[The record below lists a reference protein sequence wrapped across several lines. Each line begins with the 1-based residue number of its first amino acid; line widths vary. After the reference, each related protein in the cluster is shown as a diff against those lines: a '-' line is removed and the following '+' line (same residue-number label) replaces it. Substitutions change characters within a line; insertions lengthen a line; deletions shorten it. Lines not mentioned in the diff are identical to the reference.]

1 MKSRE
6 KEIIKASAIGI
17 TMNVF
22 LVIFKALVGFLSNSI
37 AIILDAVNNLSDT
50 ISAIVTIV
58 GTKLSAK
65 APDREHPFGHG
76 RIEYFS
82 AIIISSIVLWAG
94 IGAFRE
100 SVIRIINP
108 IKATYSIYT
117 LAVII
122 VAIIVKFFFGKYA
135 KKVGKSINSQSLVAT
150 GADAYMD
157 SVLSFSTLI
166 CGLMSMFLDYS
177 IEGYVGVIISIM
189 ILKSAIS
196 ILQETLDVMIGSR
209 PDSTLTKTLKDKI
222 NSYNGVQG
230 TNDLMLHSYGPN
242 RLYGSAHITVNDSMT
257 ARDIHGLTR
266 MISEDILD
274 EFGIVITLGV
284 YALNEN
290 EEINSIKQDIEKIV
304 KEYKEII
311 EIHGFYINEQIKR
324 VSFDLIFDFSCKDP
338 ERIKAEIKKKIKE
351 KYPEYRSHVLID
363 SDVSD

>member
-1 MKSRE
+1 
-6 KEIIKASAIGI
+6 
-17 TMNVF
+17 
-22 LVIFKALVGFLSNSI
+22 
-37 AIILDAVNNLSDT
+37 
-50 ISAIVTIV
+50 
-58 GTKLSAK
+58 
-65 APDREHPFGHG
+65 
-76 RIEYFS
+76 
-82 AIIISSIVLWAG
+82 
-94 IGAFRE
+94 
-100 SVIRIINP
+100 
-108 IKATYSIYT
+108 
-117 LAVII
+117 
-122 VAIIVKFFFGKYA
+122 
-135 KKVGKSINSQSLVAT
+135 
-150 GADAYMD
+150 
-157 SVLSFSTLI
+157 
-166 CGLMSMFLDYS
+166 MFLDYS

-290 EEINSIKQDIEKIV
+290 EEINTIKQDIEKIV